1 MRLFRTLRTHRPTS
15 LADGTVDLYAPT
27 AWRKMTQAQ
36 LRYVLML
43 LSMFED
49 VTVVKTYM
57 LFRLS
62 GIHAEGPVSR
72 ITREQPKAFACWYR
86 PAWWRPRRWF
96 TLEPWQVE
104 SMIRQFDFID
114 PFDGMDVRLERIR
127 GCRAVDDI
135 LDHYPFGDYLMAE
148 QYYQLAL
155 SSGNP
160 MMIEKLATYLYL
172 KKRLCFVKWWR
183 LLWIIPLPVFE
194 AKEFH
199 PARLS
204 LSPAEQMGT
213 LRWFAHVKGVFAER
227 WPYFFRRVDAD
238 IEEMDIDLVG
248 AMNAQIRA
256 LTEGDI
262 SKEEI
267 IKALPCWRALTEL
280 NEKARE
286 AKEFH
291 EKYDRK

>member
-1 MRLFRTLRTHRPTS
+1 MRLFRTLRTHQPTS
-15 LADGTVDLYAPT
+15 LADGSIDLYAPT

-43 LSMFED
+43 LSLFED

-62 GIHAEGPVSR
+62 GIHVEGLPPR
-72 ITREQPKAFACWYR
+72 ITRNQAKAFACWYR
-86 PAWWRPRRWF
+86 PAWWRTRRWF

-160 MMIEKLATYLYL
+160 MMIERLACFLYL
-172 KKRLCFVKWWR
+172 KKKVVVKRWV
-183 LLWIIPLPVFE
+183 LGLIPDFGT
-194 AKEFH
+194 KKIH
-199 PARLS
+199 PGKLS

-262 SKEEI
+262 TKEDT
-267 IKALPCWRALTEL
+267 IKKLPCWRALTEL

-291 EKYDRK
+291 EKYDKK

>member
-1 MRLFRTLRTHRPTS
+1 MRLSRTLRTHRPTS
-15 LADGTVDLYAPT
+15 LADGSVDLYAPT
-27 AWRKMTQAQ
+27 SWAKMTQRQ
-36 LRYVLML
+36 LRYVLTL
-43 LSMFED
+43 LSLFED
-49 VTVVKTYM
+49 LTMVKTYM
-57 LFRLS
+57 LFRLG
-62 GIHAEGPVSR
+62 GIHAEGKTVR
-72 ITREQPKAFACWYR
+72 VTRDQPEGYRCWFR
-86 PAWWRPRRWF
+86 PAWWKPRRWF
-96 TLEPWQVE
+96 TLEAWQVE

-148 QYYQLAL
+148 QYYQLAV
-155 SSGNP
+155 SSGKP
-160 MMIEKLATYLYL
+160 EMVGKLATYLYV
-172 KKRLCFVKWWR
+172 KRNGK
-183 LLWIIPLPVFE
+183 
-194 AKEFH
+194 H
-199 PARLS
+199 PKRLS
-204 LSPAEQMGT
+204 LTPAEQMGT
-213 LRWFAHVKGVFAER
+213 LRWFAHVKSYFAER

-238 IEEMDIDLVG
+238 IEEMDIDLIA
-248 AMNAQIRA
+248 AMDAQIRA

-262 SKEEI
+262 TKEET

>member
-15 LADGTVDLYAPT
+15 LADGSIDLYAPT

-62 GIHAEGPVSR
+62 GIHVEGLPPR
-72 ITREQPKAFACWYR
+72 ITRNQAKAFACWYR
-86 PAWWRPRRWF
+86 PAWWRTRRWF

-104 SMIRQFDFID
+104 GMIRQFDFID

-155 SSGNP
+155 SSGYP
-160 MMIEKLATYLYL
+160 GMIERLACYLYVKTKRHGFLWL
-172 KKRLCFVKWWR
+172 KK
-183 LLWIIPLPVFE
+183 
-194 AKEFH
+194 KEVH
-199 PARLS
+199 PERLS

>member
-15 LADGTVDLYAPT
+15 LADGSIDLYAPT
-27 AWRKMTQAQ
+27 GWRKMTQHQ
-36 LRYVLML
+36 LRYVLTL
-43 LSMFED
+43 LSLFED
-49 VTVVKTYM
+49 MTVVKTYM

-62 GIHAEGPVSR
+62 GLHIAGEAVR
-72 ITREQPKAFACWYR
+72 VTRDQAQAYSCWFR
-86 PAWWRPRRWF
+86 PAWWRPRHWF
-96 TLEPWQVE
+96 TIEPWQVQ
-104 SMIRQFDFID
+104 SFIGQFDFID
-114 PFDGMDVRLERIR
+114 PFDGMDVRLERIH

-135 LDHYPFGDYLMAE
+135 LDHYPFGDNLMAE
-148 QYYQLAL
+148 QYYQLAVV
-155 SSGNP
+155 SGKP
-160 MMIEKLATYLYL
+160 EMIEKLAAYLYTR
-172 KKRLCFVKWWR
+172 KRLYIKRWI
-183 LLWIIPLPVFE
+183 LLGLVPVFGT
-194 AKEFH
+194 KKMH

-213 LRWFAHVKGVFAER
+213 LRWFAHVKSVFAGR
-227 WPYFFRRVDAD
+227 WPYFFRRVNAD
-238 IEEMDIDLVG
+238 VEEMEIDLMG

-262 SKEEI
+262 TKEET

-286 AKEFH
+286 AREFH